1 MSSTADALTVE
12 RNELDQR
19 FQIKLGDEIA
29 MIQYARSGDR
39 IRLIHTEVP
48 PAFQGRGIASK
59 LAKTALEYAQREG
72 LKVIPSCPFVAG
84 YIKRHPEY
92 EKLVDPLYRNKV

>member
-1 MSSTADALTVE
+1 MASPAEGPAVE
-12 RNELDQR
+12 HNEQEHR
-19 FQIKLGDEIA
+19 FEVRFGDEVA

-48 PAFQGRGIASK
+48 PGFQGRGIAGK
-59 LAKTALEYAQREG
+59 LAKTALEYAQKEG
-72 LKVIPSCPFVAG
+72 LKVVPLCPFVAS